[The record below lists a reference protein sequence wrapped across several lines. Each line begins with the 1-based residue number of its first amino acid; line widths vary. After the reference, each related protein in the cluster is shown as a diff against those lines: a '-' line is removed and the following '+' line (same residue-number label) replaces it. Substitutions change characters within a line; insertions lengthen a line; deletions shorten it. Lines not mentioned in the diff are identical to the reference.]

1 MFAHCSSKT
10 VTSVAA
16 VTLTYLFRNQES
28 VQQPRHRWAE
38 TITTTAI
45 RSQFYSYSTAIR
57 PRYDHSTTS
66 IRLYA
71 VRLKQIHCSEK
82 TPIFT
87 VFYISHGNFQIHT
100 KIAGNILEKLYIPT
114 TSPVGIRKEIFYRLA
129 CFELDQTSVG
139 R

>member
-1 MFAHCSSKT
+1 MQCGLNKYT
-10 VTSVAA
+10 V
-16 VTLTYLFRNQES
+16 Q
-28 VQQPRHRWAE
+28 
-38 TITTTAI
+38 
-45 RSQFYSYSTAIR
+45 
-57 PRYDHSTTS
+57 
-66 IRLYA
+66 
-71 VRLKQIHCSEK
+71 KK

-100 KIAGNILEKLYIPT
+100 KIAGNILEKLYIPA